1 MTREDKYS
9 ICLIGAGNMGGAL
22 LGGWLNEGIDP
33 EAITVIDPS
42 PADHMKDMISNA
54 GVRHE
59 SAAPADLNPDILMLA
74 VKPQII
80 DNVVAAIGHMVG
92 QHTVVVSI
100 AAGKTIAQLE
110 EGIGKVC
117 AVVRA
122 MPNTPALVK
131 RGITVAC
138 PNSLVTDLQKAHVER
153 LLLAT
158 GSVEW
163 VTDEHLINAV
173 TGVSGSG
180 PAYVFYLAECMALAG
195 IQAGLSEDLA
205 RKLAS
210 ETVSGAGE
218 LLARSDKEPHTLR
231 ENVTSP
237 NGTTAAALE
246 VLMGDDGMRQIVEE
260 AVLAATQRSR
270 ELSDG

>member
-1 MTREDKYS
+1 MTKDDEYS
-9 ICLIGAGNMGGAL
+9 IALVGAGNMGGAL
-22 LGGWLNEGIDP
+22 LGGWLNDGIS
-33 EAITVIDPS
+33 AKSITVIDPS
-42 PADHMKDMISNA
+42 PADHMKDMISGA
-54 GVRHE
+54 QVRHE
-59 SAAPADLNPDILMLA
+59 SAAPEDHRPDILVLA

-80 DNVVAAIGHMVG
+80 EKVIPAVSHMVG
-92 QHTVVVSI
+92 KNTALVSV
-100 AAGKTIAQLE
+100 AAGKTISQLE
-110 EGIGKVC
+110 DGVGKEC

-122 MPNTPALVK
+122 MPNTPALVR

-138 PNSLVTDLQKAHVER
+138 PNRLVTDVHMKRVER
-153 LLLAT
+153 LLLAA

-163 VTDEHLINAV
+163 VMDEHLIDAV

-180 PAYVFYLAECMALAG
+180 PAYVFYLAECMAVAG
-195 IQAGLSEDLA
+195 VKAGLPEALA

-218 LLARSDKEPHTLR
+218 LLARSDKEAETLR

-246 VLMGDDGMRQIVEE
+246 VLMGNNGMGQLVEK
-260 AVLAATQRSR
+260 AVLAATKRSR

>member
-1 MTREDKYS
+1 MTNEDEFS
-9 ICLIGAGNMGGAL
+9 IALVGAGNMGGAL
-22 LGGWLNEGIDP
+22 LGGWLNDGLVEKSV
-33 EAITVIDPS
+33 TVIDPS

-54 GVRHE
+54 GVQHE
-59 SAAPADLNPDILMLA
+59 SAAPADLVPDVLILA

-80 DNVVAAIGHMVG
+80 DKVISAVSHMVG
-92 QHTVVVSI
+92 ADTVVVSV

-110 EGIGKVC
+110 NGIGKKC

-122 MPNTPALVK
+122 MPNTPALVR

-138 PNSLVTDLQKAHVER
+138 PNEQVTDVQKTRVDR

-163 VTDEHLINAV
+163 VIDERLIDAV

-180 PAYVFYLAECMALAG
+180 PAYVFYLAECMAMAG
-195 IQAGLSEDLA
+195 VRAGLPEELA

-210 ETVSGAGE
+210 ETVTGAGE
-218 LLARSDKEPHTLR
+218 LLARSDKAPETLR

-237 NGTTAAALE
+237 KGTTAAALE
-246 VLMGDDGMRQIVEE
+246 ILMGDEGMRQIVEE
-260 AVLAATQRSR
+260 AVLAATKRSR
-270 ELSDG
+270 DLSDG

>member
-1 MTREDKYS
+1 MKNEDKFS
-9 ICLIGAGNMGGAL
+9 IVLVGAGNMGGAL
-22 LGGWLNEGIDP
+22 LGGWLNDGI
-33 EAITVIDPS
+33 AVKSVTVIDPS
-42 PADHMKDMISNA
+42 PADHMKEMLSNA
-54 GVRHE
+54 GVQHE
-59 SAAPADLNPDILMLA
+59 ASAPTDLFPDILILA
-74 VKPQII
+74 VKPQIVDKVI
-80 DNVVAAIGHMVG
+80 PAVGHLVG
-92 QHTVVVSI
+92 DHTAVVSV

-110 EGIGKVC
+110 NRIGKEC

-122 MPNTPALVK
+122 MPNTPALVR

-138 PNSLVTDLQKAHVER
+138 PNDLVTDVQKSRVER
-153 LLLAT
+153 LLLAA

-163 VTDEHLINAV
+163 VMDEPLIDAV

-180 PAYVFYLAECMALAG
+180 PAYVFYLAECMAMAG
-195 IQAGLSEDLA
+195 MRAGLPEALA

-218 LLARSDKEPHTLR
+218 LLARSDKAPQILR

-246 VLMGDDGMRQIVEE
+246 ILMGENGMRKLLED
-260 AVLAATQRSR
+260 AVLAATKRSR
-270 ELSDG
+270 ELSDS